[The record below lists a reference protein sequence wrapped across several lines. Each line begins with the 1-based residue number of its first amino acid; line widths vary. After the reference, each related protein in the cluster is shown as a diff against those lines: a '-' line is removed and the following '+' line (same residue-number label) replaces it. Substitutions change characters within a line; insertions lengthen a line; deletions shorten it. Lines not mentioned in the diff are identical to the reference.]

1 MKILCNTPN
10 FILGM
15 SCLLCVFVILF
26 IIIVNNN
33 IIIIIIII
41 IIVLCNDSTFNWRWL
56 KCNTGIRQ
64 KFLEVSETLFGGTVL
79 DFFKMWYY
87 SSFEN

>member
-1 MKILCNTPN
+1 MNN
-10 FILGM
+10 N
-15 SCLLCVFVILF
+15 

-33 IIIIIIII
+33 IIIVNNNIINII

-79 DFFKMWYY
+79 DFLKCGTIHPLK
-87 SSFEN
+87 N